1 MKGIQESGI
10 LPAAKHFP
18 GDGIDE
24 RDQHLSFSINSLG
37 TEEWDNSLE
46 KYTQA

>member
-24 RDQHLSFSINSLG
+24 PDQHLSFSINSLG
-37 TEEWDNSLE
+37 TENGIILLE

>member
-10 LPAAKHFP
+10 LPAAKHFLVTVLTNE
-18 GDGIDE
+18 ISIY
-24 RDQHLSFSINSLG
+24 LFSINSLG
-37 TEEWDNSLE
+37 TEEWDNSFE